1 MNPRSIAQA
10 LPNGRVISGGVS
22 FAAPGHSKRDDSGR
36 VLPSRNMPFDIFVHS
51 LAGDDDLA
59 LRDFVLEQ
67 LERAGLIRR
76 DRGSL
81 RGSTALTR
89 PQRDVSQARTPDP
102 GETERTTRGLEI
114 YREADTLWS
123 SPVEAYL
130 VRERGLQLFE
140 GLGRAIRYHPSC
152 PFGPHRT
159 PAMVALVR
167 DIRTN
172 EPRAIHRTALTLDG
186 RKAEIG
192 GYDRLTLGPVSG
204 AAIKLTPDEE
214 VTLCLGIGEGIESA
228 LSLRRLSEFG
238 ASPVWSLISAN
249 GVERLPV
256 LTGIESLW
264 LAVDH
269 DPAGM
274 SASEAC
280 AGRWRNAGAEAFL
293 VKPLLE
299 RSDLNDVFRERLHA

>member
-1 MNPRSIAQA
+1 MDLRSIAQA

-22 FAAPGHSKRDDSGR
+22 FAAPGHSQRDDSGR
-36 VLPSRNMPFDIFVHS
+36 VLPSPHMPFEIFVHS
-51 LAGDDDLA
+51 LAGGDDLA
-59 LRDFVLEQ
+59 LRDFVLDH
-67 LERAGLIRR
+67 LERACLIRR
-76 DRGSL
+76 DQSSF

-89 PQRDVSQARTPDP
+89 PPREAIPNRTPDP
-102 GETERTTRGLEI
+102 AETERTTRALEI
-114 YREADTLWS
+114 YREADTFWG

-130 VRERGLQLFE
+130 LRERGLQPFD
-140 GLGRAIRYHPSC
+140 GLGRAIRFHPSC

-167 DIRTN
+167 DVRTN

-186 RKAEIG
+186 RKAEVG

-204 AAIKLTPDEE
+204 GAIKLTPDEE
-214 VTLCLGIGEGIESA
+214 VTLCLGVGEGLESA
-228 LSLRRLSEFG
+228 LSLRRLPEFG

-256 LTGIESLW
+256 LAGVEALW

-269 DPAGM
+269 DEAGLR
-274 SASEAC
+274 ASQAC
-280 AGRWRNAGAEAFL
+280 AERWTAEGAEAFL
-293 VKPLLE
+293 VTPHAE
-299 RSDLNDVFRERLHA
+299 RTDLNDVFKGRHHG

>member
-1 MNPRSIAQA
+1 MDLRSIAQA

-22 FAAPGHSKRDDSGR
+22 FAAPGHSQHDDSGR
-36 VLPSRNMPFDIFVHS
+36 VLPSRNMPFEIYVKS
-51 LAGDDDLA
+51 LAGEDDLA
-59 LRDFVLEQ
+59 LRDFVLDH
-67 LERAGLIRR
+67 LERAALIHR
-76 DRGSL
+76 DRDCL

-89 PQRDVSQARTPDP
+89 PQRDPLSKRTQDP
-102 GETERTTRGLEI
+102 AETERTTRSLEI
-114 YREADTLWS
+114 YREADTFWS

-140 GLGRAIRYHPSC
+140 GLGRAIRYHPAC

-186 RKAEIG
+186 RKAEVG

-214 VTLCLGIGEGIESA
+214 VTLCLGVGEGIESA

-256 LTGIESLW
+256 LPGVEALW
-264 LAVDH
+264 IAVDH
-269 DPAGM
+269 DPAGLA
-274 SASEAC
+274 ASKAC
-280 AGRWRNAGAEAFL
+280 ANRWQTENAETFL
-293 VKPLLE
+293 VQPLAE
-299 RSDLNDVFRERLHA
+299 RTDLNDLFKGRVDA